1 MTTKQLSTVAALL
14 AVAAC
19 AVAIAAPGARAAG
32 PQGPSCGT
40 FKVRK
45 NERIVNHP
53 FPKGTYRLNA
63 IGISCEKVRGKYGLF
78 DQFLGQDDDTPLP
91 RPWRFLAGAVGAP
104 KFSAAPGVGFRAQWI
119 SP

>member
-32 PQGPSCGT
+32 PQGPS
-40 FKVRK
+40 
-45 NERIVNHP
+45 
-53 FPKGTYRLNA
+53 
-63 IGISCEKVRGKYGLF
+63 
-78 DQFLGQDDDTPLP
+78 
-91 RPWRFLAGAVGAP
+91 AGAVGAP